1 MRKHES
7 MGKFRNN
14 LSTHKSHDKSAPNP
28 NKMNLFA
35 SQSSKNVVKFN
46 QPGSLGAKDSLSK
59 SRLGLSKQNNN
70 AGVAELQVS
79 QYSAQDDQAS
89 TKPANAITTSK
100 IINFS
105 AANMPKK
112 SMQTYFAFKLN
123 KIGK

>member
-7 MGKFRNN
+7 MERFRNN
-14 LSTHKSHDKSAPNP
+14 ISTKKSHDTNAPNT

-59 SRLGLSKQNNN
+59 SRLGPSQLNNN
-70 AGVAELQVS
+70 AGVADSLVS

-89 TKPANAITTSK
+89 TKQANPITASK
-100 IINFS
+100 NINFS
-105 AANMPKK
+105 AANIPKK
-112 SMQTYFAFKLN
+112 SMQTYYPLK
-123 KIGK
+123 